1 MYVTLKYLLSLYGKL
16 IIFSCIIYTLV
27 VLVDRIVLFHCS
39 NIDLLDCWKLVL
51 RYLVV
56 LGRTLASLE
65 AGVTLFDSLA
75 SCGGLPDFLPPL
87 QCVVPGGGLVLGIPL
102 VLCLSASVL
111 LLSATF
117 LQCLCC
123 HLQ

>member
-51 RYLVV
+51 RYLVI
-56 LGRTLASLE
+56 LGRAITSLE
-65 AGVTLFDSLA
+65 VGMIPFDSLVL
-75 SCGGLPDFLPPL
+75 CGGQRGRGQARGKGERDLHRPFRRRGMKGQGTQP
-87 QCVVPGGGLVLGIPL
+87 
-102 VLCLSASVL
+102 
-111 LLSATF
+111 
-117 LQCLCC
+117 
-123 HLQ
+123 